1 MDWTENLS
9 EERIMGKIDTL
20 QEELA
25 SSSEEQSQ
33 LVFAC
38 QENLLR
44 LHELGL
50 IKSELENELKDLRE
64 QHGYLESE
72 VGKQEQSVLTLRQ
85 QHQDVQDAM
94 LELRHVARKQD
105 AELVARLCGDGT
117 DETATVTDSI
127 DLDVFITSQRNDT
140 KLSLFSPIS
149 NQGGKKV
156 KFQSNISMVAK
167 GLSGGPVAKVSNFAE
182 LEERNAVLYAIAKL
196 WGAKLIKAEEA
207 LKVHALILRTRRE
220 HMELELMVRTPSVTE
235 GPGLSV
241 ASAPTTEHRLVSVKK
256 AFDAIMTMVP
266 AFCEHVENDI
276 VSDISRTRRAIEK
289 CAAIRKRLFDTSNE
303 GELLGEN
310 QTLSFDHIEGR
321 DIDAYKK
328 LLQISRV
335 ALIAQVDKYRFMLSF
350 AVIPL
355 KPLPSFALIL
365 HRNGACSAKK

>member
-1 MDWTENLS
+1 M
-9 EERIMGKIDTL
+9 
-20 QEELA
+20 
-25 SSSEEQSQ
+25 
-33 LVFAC
+33 
-38 QENLLR
+38 
-44 LHELGL
+44 HELGL

-207 LKVHALILRTRRE
+207 LKVHALIYTRRE
-220 HMELELMVRTPSVTE
+220 HMELE
-235 GPGLSV
+235 
-241 ASAPTTEHRLVSVKK
+241 
-256 AFDAIMTMVP
+256 
-266 AFCEHVENDI
+266 
-276 VSDISRTRRAIEK
+276 
-289 CAAIRKRLFDTSNE
+289 
-303 GELLGEN
+303 
-310 QTLSFDHIEGR
+310 
-321 DIDAYKK
+321 
-328 LLQISRV
+328 
-335 ALIAQVDKYRFMLSF
+335 
-350 AVIPL
+350 
-355 KPLPSFALIL
+355 
-365 HRNGACSAKK
+365 